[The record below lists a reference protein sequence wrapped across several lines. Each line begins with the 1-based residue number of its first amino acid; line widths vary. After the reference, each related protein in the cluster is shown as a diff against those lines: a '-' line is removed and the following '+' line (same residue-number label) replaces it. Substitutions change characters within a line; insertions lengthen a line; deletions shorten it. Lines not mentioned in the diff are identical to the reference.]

1 MAPILQVIGA
11 ATVVLLP
18 IIFDVA
24 TINIIMI
31 IIIVIIIIGQTKPAY
46 GRQGLVGGMMGP
58 RYKRVLIFRDT
69 QTDRHFIITY
79 ISSYCN

>member
-24 TINIIMI
+24 TINII
-31 IIIVIIIIGQTKPAY
+31 IIVIIEAK
-46 GRQGLVGGMMGP
+46 QGEAGGMMGP
-58 RYKRVLIFRDT
+58 RYKRLQGGSAHFSRHT
-69 QTDRHFIITY
+69 NRQTLHIIIIYIY
-79 ISSYCN
+79 ISSS